1 MPDSMYD
8 KLGELLSEALESGI
22 FFTQNQENQNKDF
35 KENLNDNKTNKKDS
49 LDTKDVS
56 DSSFYCNPDKNNT
69 LQNQKRI
76 KYVNLKVQKA
86 CAIVGIQDGMTFEE
100 AKKVFRKK
108 LLRFH
113 PDKNADN
120 EVMYKIT
127 KQKTE
132 ELLTSWKLIEE
143 WFKS

>member
-35 KENLNDNKTNKKDS
+35 KEKLNDNKTNKKDS
-49 LDTKDVS
+49 FDTKDVR
-56 DSSFYCNPDKNNT
+56 DSSFNCNPDKKNT

-76 KYVNLKVQKA
+76 KYANLKVQKA

-120 EVMYKIT
+120 EIMYKIT

-132 ELLTSWKLIEE
+132 ELLTAWKLIEE